1 MKINNIKYVVAFIFP
16 LMLSELSAQS
26 LTQLQQQAAE
36 QNKGLKASY
45 QEFKIALEAV
55 PQAGAL
61 KDPQLSFGYF
71 ISPIE
76 TRGGAQVARFSLSQK
91 LPWFGLKKAQ
101 ENQARLQAEVAFQE
115 FQLKKNQLFKR
126 IAEHYFKLLYYKK
139 KIRLEEENDQRLQNL
154 KTLAEQNISSGEASL
169 ADVLVIKNELA
180 ASQAKRRSLE
190 AMYNSEETR
199 MNALLHQADTVKIAL
214 NREFQLEEQ
223 VHKELNARD
232 SLADYPQLRA
242 IAIQKQAAEIEK
254 SIARKKGM
262 PQFGIGLD
270 YAVIAERDNFNSS
283 FNGQDAFMPM
293 VSISLP
299 IFRGKYKAMKR
310 QAELQNDRLENKMQ
324 QKQLDLKAGLQTL
337 IYQLEDIRN
346 VLASVNDQL
355 SNSFKIYELKL
366 SQYQSQELDLD
377 ELIRYQQDVIALK
390 GRKLS
395 LRRDL
400 HITYYQYKYYTK

>member
-1 MKINNIKYVVAFIFP
+1 MKINNILYIVAFIFP

-45 QEFKIALEAV
+45 QEFKIALESV
-55 PQAGAL
+55 PQARAF

-76 TRGGAQVARFSLSQK
+76 TRGGAQIARFSLSQK

-126 IAEHYFKLLYYKK
+126 IAEHYFKLRYYKK

-190 AMYNSEETR
+190 AIYNSEETR

-232 SLADYPQLRA
+232 TLADFPQLRA

-270 YAVIAERDNFNSS
+270 YAVIAERGNFNSS

-293 VSISLP
+293 LSISLP

-355 SNSFKIYELKL
+355 LNSLKIYELKL

-377 ELIRYQQDVIALK
+377 ELIRYQQDIIALK
-390 GRKLS
+390 GRKLR

-400 HITYYQYKYYTK
+400 DITYYQYKYYTK

>member
-1 MKINNIKYVVAFIFP
+1 MKINNILYIVAFIFP

-55 PQAGAL
+55 PQARAL

-115 FQLKKNQLFKR
+115 FQLKKNQLFMR
-126 IAEHYFKLLYYKK
+126 VAEHYFKLLYYKK

-214 NREFQLEEQ
+214 KREFQLEEQ
-223 VHKELNARD
+223 VHKTLKARD

-377 ELIRYQQDVIALK
+377 ELIRYQQDIIALK

>member
-1 MKINNIKYVVAFIFP
+1 
-16 LMLSELSAQS
+16 
-26 LTQLQQQAAE
+26 
-36 QNKGLKASY
+36 
-45 QEFKIALEAV
+45 
-55 PQAGAL
+55 
-61 KDPQLSFGYF
+61 
-71 ISPIE
+71 
-76 TRGGAQVARFSLSQK
+76 
-91 LPWFGLKKAQ
+91 
-101 ENQARLQAEVAFQE
+101 
-115 FQLKKNQLFKR
+115 
-126 IAEHYFKLLYYKK
+126 
-139 KIRLEEENDQRLQNL
+139 
-154 KTLAEQNISSGEASL
+154 
-169 ADVLVIKNELA
+169 
-180 ASQAKRRSLE
+180 
-190 AMYNSEETR
+190 

-232 SLADYPQLRA
+232 TLVDYPQLRS
-242 IAIQKQAAEIEK
+242 IAIQKQAALIEK

-346 VLASVNDQL
+346 VLASVNHQL

-366 SQYQSQELDLD
+366 SQYESQELDLD
-377 ELIRYQQDVIALK
+377 ELIRYQQDIIALK

-400 HITYYQYKYYTK
+400 HIKYYQYKYYTK

>member
-1 MKINNIKYVVAFIFP
+1 MKINNIKYIVAFIFP

-45 QEFKIALEAV
+45 QEFKIALESV
-55 PQAGAL
+55 PQASAL

-223 VHKELNARD
+223 VHKVLKARD
-232 SLADYPQLRA
+232 SLAEYPQIRA

-355 SNSFKIYELKL
+355 SNSLKIYELKL

-377 ELIRYQQDVIALK
+377 ELIRYQQDIIALK
-390 GRKLS
+390 SRKLS

>member
-1 MKINNIKYVVAFIFP
+1 MKINNILYIVAFSFP

-55 PQAGAL
+55 PQARAL
-61 KDPQLSFGYF
+61 KDPQMSFGYF

-101 ENQARLQAEVAFQE
+101 ENQARLQAKVAFQE

-199 MNALLHQADTVKIAL
+199 MNVLLHQADTVKIAL
-214 NREFQLEEQ
+214 KREFQLEEQ
-223 VHKELNARD
+223 VHKTLKARD

-293 VSISLP
+293 ISISLP

-377 ELIRYQQDVIALK
+377 ELIRYQQDIIALK

>member
-1 MKINNIKYVVAFIFP
+1 MKINNILYIVAIIFP

-26 LTQLQQQAAE
+26 LNQLQQQAAE

-55 PQAGAL
+55 PQASAL

-126 IAEHYFKLLYYKK
+126 VAEHYFKLLYYKK

-232 SLADYPQLRA
+232 TLADYPQLRA

-377 ELIRYQQDVIALK
+377 ELIRYQQDIIALK

>member
-1 MKINNIKYVVAFIFP
+1 MKINNFLYIVAFIFP

-45 QEFKIALEAV
+45 QEFKIALESV
-55 PQAGAL
+55 PQASAL

-126 IAEHYFKLLYYKK
+126 IAEHYFKLRYYKK

-154 KTLAEQNISSGEASL
+154 KTLAEQNISSGEGSL

-214 NREFQLEEQ
+214 KREFQLEEQ
-223 VHKELNARD
+223 VHKTLKARD

-324 QKQLDLKAGLQTL
+324 QKQIDLKAGLQTL

-355 SNSFKIYELKL
+355 SNSLKIYELKL

-377 ELIRYQQDVIALK
+377 ELIRYQQDIIALK

>member
-1 MKINNIKYVVAFIFP
+1 MKINNILYIVAIIFP

-26 LTQLQQQAAE
+26 LNQLQQRAAE
-36 QNKGLKASY
+36 QNKELKASY
-45 QEFKIALEAV
+45 QKFEIALEAV
-55 PQAGAL
+55 PQAKAL

-76 TRGGAQVARFSLSQK
+76 TRGGAQIARFSLSQK

-101 ENQARLQAEVAFQE
+101 ENHARLQAEVAFQE

-126 IAEHYFKLLYYKK
+126 IAEHYFKLRYYKK

-199 MNALLHQADTVKIAL
+199 MNVLLHQADTVKIAL
-214 NREFQLEEQ
+214 KREFQLEEQ
-223 VHKELNARD
+223 VHKTLKARD

-293 VSISLP
+293 ISISLP

-324 QKQLDLKAGLQTL
+324 QKQLDIKAGLQTL
-337 IYQLEDIRN
+337 IYQLEDTRN

-377 ELIRYQQDVIALK
+377 ELIRYQQDIIALK